1 MKMVD
6 FNYNNFTHE
15 GLEIEK
21 KKLIVQL
28 KEESSSKDG
37 REFWAKAET
46 IQEQYEDPY
55 RRSEYTSRKLFTQF
69 KNEAQSESE
78 LQFWTQLELMRG
90 AYRYPEDDSFICED
104 IRDEETEDEADIVQ
118 AKTDYVQLESS
129 NGIYEAGNKQDNFD
143 KEQDETRN
151 DKSDKQNKIAETAA
165 KNQDSTQK
173 TVGPPSLAQIHQKED
188 PTWIDLSLKN
198 DIELDIPDKNERTIW
213 EKEEKKKEKRTNKL
227 FKADKKRRQKE
238 DNLSQKKQTK
248 DGLKKAKK
256 STIRDFINS
265 LFACFRKQ
273 KKGEEIL

>member
-129 NGIYEAGNKQDNFD
+129 NGIYEAGNKQDNVD

-165 KNQDSTQK
+165 KTRTAHRK
-173 TVGPPSLAQIHQKED
+173 L
-188 PTWIDLSLKN
+188 LN

-238 DNLSQKKQTK
+238 DNQFKKKQTK